1 MRKLWS
7 AADELA
13 ETATRR
19 YEGMPGDEGVIVKTL
34 FEMLPDG
41 SDLFS
46 GSSMPIRDVD
56 TFFCKTDKDITIFS
70 NRGTNGI
77 DGVVSTA
84 FGIEAS
90 RKRPTYLLIGDL
102 SFLHDVNGLIV
113 SRFHKTSLTIIIL
126 NNDGGG
132 IFSYLP
138 QSTVANH
145 FEELFGTPTGLTFEH
160 IGAMYDAQY
169 AAVHTVEQF
178 KDEMQKE
185 KTKDVRIIEVF
196 TSRPI
201 NVKAHRAYW
210 AELVEELDEIE

>member
-1 MRKLWS
+1 
-7 AADELA
+7 
-13 ETATRR
+13 
-19 YEGMPGDEGVIVKTL
+19 MPGDEGVIVKTL
-34 FEMLPDG
+34 FEMLPGG

-56 TFFCKTDKDITIFS
+56 TFFSKTDKDITIFS

-84 FGIEAS
+84 FGIEAA

-210 AELVEELDEIE
+210 AKLVEELDGIE